1 MTKVYV
7 VISAV
12 LLMTAFVFAADQTA
26 ASAGQSDANQI
37 GAATRPIPFE
47 VPDEMIDRIMAR
59 LSEQEPEKAKE
70 LEKLRNED
78 KAKFMEQ
85 LSQLFRER
93 MGERMRPRRGDF
105 GEEEQPAAGGR
116 PGFHGGYGGGFGM
129 QAGTGP
135 NEVEMQNF
143 MNMFR
148 DRQGRMEGPGPGQ
161 GPQPDMMRRRFGW
174 MADRVEDFPKWLK
187 DDYPEDA
194 NRLDELQKKDPGLYQ
209 QESMRIAAKYWQE
222 FEASRDNPE
231 LAKILKEQNGLN
243 DNQERILRRLRRPDN
258 EQEKEELIGQLKK
271 LLDRKYDLI
280 VARKKIAYDRLRK
293 KLEDLQK
300 QVMESQTNVEKW
312 EKLEFK
318 QQQVEAR
325 LKELVGTN
333 KTFDWD

>member
-1 MTKVYV
+1 MTRVYV
-7 VISAV
+7 VVSAL
-12 LLMTAFVFAADQTA
+12 LLMTAFAFAADETA

-37 GAATRPIPFE
+37 GAVTRPIPFE

-70 LEKLRNED
+70 LEKLRSED

-93 MGERMRPRRGDF
+93 MGERMRPRRGEF
-105 GEEEQPAAGGR
+105 GEEEQPGGGGR
-116 PGFHGGYGGGFGM
+116 PGFQGGYGGFGM
-129 QAGTGP
+129 QGTGP

-143 MNMFR
+143 MNMLR

-161 GPQPDMMRRRFGW
+161 GPQPDMRRRFGW
-174 MADRVEDFPKWLK
+174 MADKVEEFSKWLK
-187 DDYPEDA
+187 EDYPEDA
-194 NRLDELQKKDPGLYQ
+194 NRLDELQKKNPGLYQ
-209 QESMRIAAKYWQE
+209 QESRRIAAKLWPIW
-222 FEASRDNPE
+222 EASRDNPE
-231 LAKILKEQNGLN
+231 LAKILKEQIELN
-243 DNQERILRRLRRPDN
+243 DTEERILRRLRRPDN

-293 KLEDLQK
+293 RLEDLQK
-300 QVMESQTNVEKW
+300 QVVESQANVEKW